1 MDDLDGE
8 MREREKE
15 RKIGRLMMERIVG
28 ALGQDERYGKQR
40 DEMIDEDGEKEG
52 SNQRTRTG
60 GKEG

>member
-1 MDDLDGE
+1 M
-8 MREREKE
+8 ERPEKE

-40 DEMIDEDGEKEG
+40 DEMIDEDGEREG